1 MATQQPPSGRPFK
14 ASDAETQLLN
24 FSASDGCLHNFYALH
39 GGDLVRATCP
49 IGLGTSACS
58 LLHEGWNDIRRG
70 AVRIS
75 LLSTSKKFRL

>member
-1 MATQQPPSGRPFK
+1 MARQQPPSGRPFK
-14 ASDAETQLLN
+14 ASDAEAQLLN
-24 FSASDGCLHNFYALH
+24 FSASDGYLHNFYALH

-58 LLHEGWNDIRRG
+58 LLHEGWNDIRRS
-70 AVRIS
+70 AVWIP